1 MSNEKMLKRYSSV
14 FISECIQD
22 VQRQR
27 EKHQREESARVFLAN
42 ENPSE
47 PMSLTNTLKKLT
59 TGQQPIIFYVGGIDL
74 LCELI
79 KDGKYK

>member
-1 MSNEKMLKRYSSV
+1 MSDKKTLKRYASV
-14 FISECIQD
+14 FVSECIQD

-27 EKHQREESARVFLAN
+27 EKHQREESARVFLSN

-59 TGQQPIIFYVGGIDL
+59 TDQQPIIFYIGGIDL

-79 KDGKYK
+79 KDGKHK